1 MVSAAI
7 RLRAPGRLTRGFMM
21 TFQRLTALRDLE
33 KFGARRIDISKLVL
47 FTALFAIFEG
57 MGIGVL
63 LPILSYAEKGGT
75 IDNSALWKAVT
86 SLLHFFGL
94 WGHRYE
100 FIILIV
106 LAFSCLFI
114 RSFLNYV
121 RDISAAKLK
130 LKMAGNVRKMAVDAI
145 ARGDLHFYD
154 SHDKGM
160 LLSVL
165 TLEADRTSDA
175 MAARIGFITGLSLLL
190 IYVALLFLLSPALA
204 LYASP
209 VLILL
214 GLVFRWQGITVR
226 RLSGEVS
233 ENNIRFGEQL
243 NDRLSGIQRIKMRG
257 EEARTIASLR
267 RTIETI
273 IKSMYGIEKIRLLV
287 EIGMQPVLVIVV
299 LYVLYIAVDHLNM
312 SMAGLGLF
320 MFIIVRLVPQVTLM
334 NSMWAYMH
342 GCTASLH
349 RVDALIE
356 EASRRREQSHGGLVL
371 HRLRSDIGFE
381 HVHFRYP
388 GTFSSG
394 YQIKD
399 VSFEIPRGALTA
411 VVGRSGAGKSTLVK
425 LLVGF
430 YQPQSG
436 EIMIDGAP
444 MKRYDL
450 IALRRKMALVPQEPF
465 LFNDTVRNNL
475 NFGLTPPLQDEELQ
489 AILNKSHC
497 SDFVDKLE
505 NGLDTVVGERGAR
518 LSQGQRQRLAIAHAL
533 AVKAEILV
541 LDEPTS
547 ALDSESE
554 QAIQD
559 TLTKGHG
566 EMTIIVIA
574 HRLSTI
580 RHADQILLM
589 DDGIISARGSH
600 DELIET
606 SPLYRKLFEIQMIP

>member
-1 MVSAAI
+1 MRRAAH
-7 RLRAPGRLTRGFMM
+7 TRGFMM
-21 TFQRLTALRDLE
+21 TFQRLTALRELE
-33 KFGARRIDISKLVL
+33 KFGARRSDISKLVL
-47 FTALFAIFEG
+47 FTVLFAIFEG

-63 LPILSYAEKGGT
+63 LPILSYAEKNGT
-75 IDNSALWKAVT
+75 IDNSALWKIVT
-86 SLLHFFGL
+86 SLLHYLGL

-114 RSFLNYV
+114 RSFFNYV

-145 ARGDLHFYD
+145 AHGDLHFYD
-154 SHDKGM
+154 SHDKGE

-175 MAARIGFITGLSLLL
+175 MAARIGFITGLALLL
-190 IYVALLFLLSPALA
+190 IYVCLLFLLSPALT
-204 LYASP
+204 LYATP
-209 VLILL
+209 VLLLL
-214 GLVFRWQGITVR
+214 GLVFRWQSITVR
-226 RLSGEVS
+226 RLSGDVS

-257 EEARTIASLR
+257 EEARTVTSLQ

-273 IKSMYGIEKIRLLV
+273 IKSMFGIEKLRLLV

-299 LYVLYIAVDHLNM
+299 LYVLYMAVNRLNM

-320 MFIIVRLVPQVTLM
+320 MFIIVRIVPQVTLM

-349 RVDALIE
+349 RVNALIE
-356 EASRRREQSHGGLVL
+356 EASRHHEQSHGDLVL
-371 HRLRSDIGFE
+371 HRLRSEMRFE

-388 GTFSSG
+388 GTFSPG

-399 VSFEIPRGALTA
+399 VSFQVPYGTLTA
-411 VVGRSGAGKSTLVK
+411 IVGRSGAGKSTLVK
-425 LLVGF
+425 LLAGF

-436 EIMIDGAP
+436 EIMIDGVP
-444 MKRYDL
+444 MGQYNL

-465 LFNDTVRNNL
+465 LFNDTVRSNL
-475 NFGLTPPLQDEELQ
+475 NFGLDPHLQDEELQ
-489 AILNKSHC
+489 TILAKSHC
-497 SDFVDKLE
+497 SDFVNKLE

-589 DDGIISARGSH
+589 DDGIISARGNH
-600 DELIET
+600 EELLET